1 MERLNLDRTLGDLVT
16 ENPARANVLEALD
29 LDFCCGGDQP
39 LAAACLAAG
48 LDPATVARLLERMPA
63 ASPGETPGPDLQR
76 LSLTELADHIEQTH
90 HVFMKRAL
98 PRLAQLAA
106 KVSAAHGAGH
116 PELPAMQD
124 VLADLTAEIELHL
137 DKEER
142 ILFPAIRALESTR
155 GAAEFHCGMIQVME
169 LEHDQA
175 GAALERLRSLSRGY
189 ALPADACETYR
200 AYFQELQAL
209 ERDLHR
215 HIHKENSVLFP
226 RTLELSSFLLAG
238 GPGRY

>member
-1 MERLNLDRTLGDLVT
+1 MMERLNPDRTLGDLVT
-16 ENPARANVLEALD
+16 ENPARAAVFEALG

-48 LDPATVARLLERMPA
+48 LDPATVARLLERPPTA
-63 ASPGETPGPDLQR
+63 GPEASPEPDLQR

-90 HVFMKRAL
+90 HVFMRRAL

-116 PELPAMQD
+116 PELPTMQD
-124 VLADLTAEIELHL
+124 VLANLTAEIELHL
-137 DKEER
+137 DKEEQ
-142 ILFPAIRALESTR
+142 ILFPAIRSLESTR
-155 GAAEFHCGMIQVME
+155 GAAEFHCGHLSNPIRVME
-169 LEHDQA
+169 HEHDQA
-175 GAALERLRSLSRGY
+175 GAALERLRSLSQGY
-189 ALPADACETYR
+189 VLPADACETYR
-200 AYFQELQAL
+200 AFFQELEAL

-226 RTLELSSFLLAG
+226 RTLELVG
-238 GPGRY
+238 GG